1 MDLAEAL
8 ENLSRHGPAEAQQ
21 KAIAWLTSREDY
33 DLHLL
38 IQTDGKSHWE
48 NAAKV
53 LRQKGAAK
61 TMGIIDHLLE
71 WIQDINW
78 PGSQDIM
85 ALLET
90 FPKPIFL
97 PAYEKAVSIAAETN
111 DDPWLDYL
119 SYFLRIGYVQT
130 ADFSNTRTAS
140 LLFRHM
146 KIWE

>member
-38 IQTDGKSHWE
+38 IQTDGKSHLE

-61 TMGIIDHLLE
+61 KSIIF
-71 WIQDINW
+71 WN
-78 PGSQDIM
+78 G
-85 ALLET
+85 
-90 FPKPIFL
+90 
-97 PAYEKAVSIAAETN
+97 Y
-111 DDPWLDYL
+111 
-119 SYFLRIGYVQT
+119 RISTG
-130 ADFSNTRTAS
+130 RTHKTS
-140 LLFRHM
+140 WRF
-146 KIWE
+146 